1 VGVELIAAGTGR
13 MAGVGRQTGWP
24 SLDSPT
30 ASRYNAFSGRS
41 PGRLLFRCE
50 FHPVDDRDLRPV
62 DGCDPRPV
70 GGGRAVSLKPSRTRA
85 KGRMPGYKTKTRQ
98 DQI

>member
-13 MAGVGRQTGWP
+13 VAGVGRQTGWP

-41 PGRLLFRCE
+41 PG
-50 FHPVDDRDLRPV
+50 VLRA
-62 DGCDPRPV
+62 GCFS
-70 GGGRAVSLKPSRTRA
+70 AVNSTRWMIVTFA
-85 KGRMPGYKTKTRQ
+85 RWMVVTLARWAGEGPFP
-98 DQI
+98 